1 MSFDAHGSS
10 VRPLAGA
17 FFFGERVSWLP
28 RQARGLSVFNGF
40 QKLVLSREKR
50 SDGPFDLGLS
60 SMNNLPV
67 NILPDMV
74 PVLRMPTNSEKRAR

>member
-1 MSFDAHGSS
+1 MK
-10 VRPLAGA
+10 LAPARRGLFRTA
-17 FFFGERVSWLP
+17 GEFSRLP